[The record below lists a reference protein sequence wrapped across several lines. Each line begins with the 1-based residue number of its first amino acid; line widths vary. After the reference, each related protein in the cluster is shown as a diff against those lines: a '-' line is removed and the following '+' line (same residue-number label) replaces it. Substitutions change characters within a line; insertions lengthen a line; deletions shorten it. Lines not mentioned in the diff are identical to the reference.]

1 MSATETVR
9 PPVARAPS
17 ATSVRRAGPAD
28 DAGVRALLRRSVMP
42 GAVRVAFTREPSFA
56 RGDGLA
62 GSVDTTVVAERDGS
76 VVAMG
81 RCSVQPLH
89 RNGAADRV
97 AYLGALRFDP
107 DLPQWARFLRD
118 GYAVLGDAAW
128 AAGASGCYT
137 TIADDNVRARRVL
150 EHGGRLGIPRY
161 RTVASLTTLVAPV
174 ARPPFRGGAR
184 RDGVVDE
191 PEAGAV
197 DADEL
202 TAFLARHARASQL
215 SLVWDAQR
223 WEALGTHGIS
233 PADFAV
239 LRRGGR
245 IVAAGAVWD
254 QRPFHQVV
262 VDGYG
267 TGMAALR
274 PLVNGVAMLRGRPG
288 LPAAGTVLAQGA
300 VLGACVEGVDDW
312 ARLWPALQAAAARRG
327 LTWLAITRER
337 SDAALAPLRR
347 LARPREYRTT
357 LYDVHWKD
365 RPSWSADWDGR
376 PFRPEVGLL

>member
-1 MSATETVR
+1 MAT
-9 PPVARAPS
+9 ASQRAPQVRS
-17 ATSVRRAGPAD
+17 ASPTSVRTAGPAD

-56 RGDGLA
+56 LGEGLA
-62 GSVDTTVVAERDGS
+62 GSEDTTVVGERDGR

-118 GYAVLGDAAW
+118 GYAVLGEAAW
-128 AAGASGCYT
+128 SAGATGCYT
-137 TIADDNVRARRVL
+137 IIADDNLRARRVL

-161 RTVASLTTLVAPV
+161 RALASLTTLVAPIARAARGDETARHSV
-174 ARPPFRGGAR
+174 ADAAA
-184 RDGVVDE
+184 
-191 PEAGAV
+191 AGDV
-197 DADEL
+197 DEL
-202 TAFLARHARASQL
+202 TAFLAQHARAAQL

-223 WEALGTHGIS
+223 WEALAAHGIV
-233 PADFAV
+233 PADFVV
-239 LRRGGR
+239 LRRDGR

-267 TGMAALR
+267 TGLAALR
-274 PLVNGVAMLRGRPG
+274 PLVNGVALLRGRPM

-300 VLGACVEGVDDW
+300 VLGACVERVEEW
-312 ARLWPALQAAAARRG
+312 ARLWPVLQAAAARRR
-327 LTWLAITRER
+327 LSWLAITRER
-337 SDAALAPLRR
+337 QDDELALLRQ
-347 LARPREYRTT
+347 LAKPREYRTT
-357 LYDVHWKD
+357 LYDVRWKD
-365 RPSWSADWDGR
+365 RPSWGADWDGR